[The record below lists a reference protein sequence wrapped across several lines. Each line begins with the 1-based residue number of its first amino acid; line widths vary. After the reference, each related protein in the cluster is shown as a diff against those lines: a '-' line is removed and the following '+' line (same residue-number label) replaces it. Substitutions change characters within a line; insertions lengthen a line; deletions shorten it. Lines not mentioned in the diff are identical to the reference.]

1 MEPSRAKAN
10 PFKKKQ
16 QRSRVLLM
24 TLAAASLL
32 VISGGFYLYLRS
44 QETGILI
51 LDSNKNLVVSLNGR
65 QVQTQT
71 QSRGIFIPVYSG
83 TYRLQIDKV
92 NYQPFITDVTT
103 EPGDVAEVRPV
114 FTLVPSIKEAVG
126 DAVDFVQPSFD
137 EKYVYYLGDFRQRL
151 FRYDVA
157 AQQSTPLT
165 IQPLSGVRDVQ
176 WGGNPEVALIVQAD
190 GTYLHEVPTFDF
202 KNQIFAKVVGQE
214 VVSPVWDPMNSERLA
229 AAYITPGGERS
240 LITSDKRFTRI
251 TRLVN
256 LDTLPNPDIS
266 WSPDGNLLLLRG
278 IDSNPQ
284 RNNLWVYRLATGEL
298 TQLTSTGGV
307 VAASFNPTS
316 DKVVYDTVLSSST
329 QRSVV
334 TLTDLSSSQL
344 PLEGAGSAIAWKD
357 SGSFFSP
364 SSGGSLNLVTLQ
376 GAVTTFPI
384 TIPTQEE
391 ITSLTYVSSLK
402 RLVFATPT
410 AVYSI
415 DLESN

>member
-51 LDSNKNLVVSLNGR
+51 LDSTKNLVVSLNGR

-71 QSRGIFIPVYSG
+71 QSRGIFVPVYSG
-83 TYRLQIDKV
+83 TYRLQIDKP

-103 EPGDVAEVRPV
+103 EPGDIAEIRPA
-114 FTLVPSIKEAVG
+114 FTLVPSLKEAVG

-165 IQPLSGVRDVQ
+165 IEALNGVRDVQ

-202 KNQIFAKVVGQE
+202 KHQIFAKVAGPE
-214 VVSPVWDPMNSERLA
+214 VVSPIWDPMNSERLA
-229 AAYITPGGERS
+229 AAYITPRGERS
-240 LITSDKRFTRI
+240 LITSDKRFTSI
-251 TRLVN
+251 SRLAS
-256 LDTLPNPDIS
+256 LDSIPNPDIT

-278 IDSNPQ
+278 VDSNPQ
-284 RNNLWVYRLATGEL
+284 RNNLWLYRMATAEF

-307 VAASFNPTS
+307 TSASFNPTS
-316 DKVVYDTVLSSST
+316 EKVLYDTSLSSGNQRAVITIADQST
-329 QRSVV
+329 
-334 TLTDLSSSQL
+334 SQL
-344 PLEGAGSAIAWKD
+344 PLDGVGSAIAWKD
-357 SGSFFSP
+357 AGSYFAP

-402 RLVFATPT
+402 RLVFATST